1 VLHRT
6 VLVRQLEE
14 EASVDG
20 KTGLLNAAA
29 WHTRAGRALRLA
41 EREGGHATALVL
53 DLDHFMLVND
63 RYGHLVGDQVLA
75 AVADAVRAEVRDGDV
90 VGRFGGE
97 EFVVL
102 LPGVVGEDG
111 RAAAAAVAERIR
123 KRIDSMC
130 VDVLD
135 GPGSLV
141 INHLTVSIGG
151 ATFPRDGSDIGQL
164 LEVADNAM
172 YAAKRAGRNTVRM
185 GMHAVPNGPVV
196 PRPTPYRR
204 T

>member
-1 VLHRT
+1 
-6 VLVRQLEE
+6 
-14 EASVDG
+14 
-20 KTGLLNAAA
+20 
-29 WHTRAGRALRLA
+29 
-41 EREGGHATALVL
+41 
-53 DLDHFMLVND
+53 
-63 RYGHLVGDQVLA
+63 VGDQVLA